1 MKITTVL
8 FLIAI
13 CIMSI
18 GFMGCPPA
26 TDDGGGSSAAPSA
39 APTDVPTPAPTYA
52 PAVPFT
58 IDFEGAAPTFDKLV
72 PSWNSGAVITS
83 TIVANPS
90 VLAPNTSA
98 NVWQATMAS
107 AYNQLPALSLA
118 FPTGMH
124 LANYSTIQ
132 FQVLRPGPYNS
143 GVLDNAYKTWNVA
156 AISSTSLPHD
166 VDWAHLSNIYVGT
179 GVYLADY
186 NNTVWDNVT
195 INIDPTYAATLDTAD
210 TIYLGIGIASE
221 ATTYYIDNITF
232 N

>member
-1 MKITTVL
+1 MKLTTIL
-8 FLIAI
+8 FSIAI

-18 GFMGCPPA
+18 AIMGCPPA
-26 TDDGGGSSAAPSA
+26 TDDGGGSTAAPTA

-58 IDFEGAAPTFDKLV
+58 LDFEGAAPTFDKLV
-72 PSWNSGAVITS
+72 PGWNSGAVITS

-98 NVWQATMAS
+98 HVWQATMAS
-107 AYNQLPALSLA
+107 GYNQMPALSLT

-132 FQVLRPGPYNS
+132 FQVLRPGPYSS
-143 GVLDNAYKTWNVA
+143 GTFDNAYKTWYVA
-156 AISSTSLPHD
+156 AVSGTSDPHNID
-166 VDWAHLSNIYVGT
+166 LSVINVGA
-179 GVYLADY
+179 GVYLQEY
-186 NNTVWDNVT
+186 SNTVWDNVT
-195 INIDPTYAATLDTAD
+195 INIDPTYAATLDTSD
-210 TIYLGIGIASE
+210 TIYLGIGIASDP
-221 ATTYYIDNITF
+221 TTYYIDNIAF